1 MLCIYLLIDLDCSLS
16 HTKGKL
22 KVGTNAY
29 WGGGGGGGVVGEED
43 GVLDANSSHDFLSVP
58 LRGSSKE
65 D

>member
-1 MLCIYLLIDLDCSLS
+1 MP
-16 HTKGKL
+16 TG
-22 KVGTNAY
+22 VGG
-29 WGGGGGGGVVGEED
+29 WRGVVVEED